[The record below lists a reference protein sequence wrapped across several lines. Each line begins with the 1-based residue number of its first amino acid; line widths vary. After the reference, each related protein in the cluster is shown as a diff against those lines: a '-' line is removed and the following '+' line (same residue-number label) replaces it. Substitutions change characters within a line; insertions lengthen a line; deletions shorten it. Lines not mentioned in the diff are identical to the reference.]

1 MKTEVA
7 FLSIQNAT
15 IKQLGKTLFQ
25 NLNFT
30 VKNGESW
37 AILAASGKEK
47 TAFLETLLGRTAI
60 VEGKIFR
67 EFAKDYQQDKS
78 EKGEINS
85 FRDLMSIVTQKYP
98 FKNKSNQQN
107 FYYQQRFNS
116 SESEE
121 AATVAEHLCQ
131 VNAPIRGYW
140 DRKKVMEL
148 FNLNQLADKS
158 LIKLSNGESRR
169 LGLATAVLK
178 NPKLLLLDMPLTGLD
193 VATRGDFDRLLQLI
207 IQSGIQVIM
216 TTSVNEIPASIHK
229 IGIIR
234 NGQLEEWVDKSNL
247 KLPEAWG
254 SENRFTPNRSLSS
267 LLADYPRKNYQII
280 VKLNRV
286 TIRYGNKIILNQVD
300 WLVKP
305 GDRWLV
311 KGHNGAGKSTLISL
325 VLGENPQAYANDILL
340 FDRKRGTGESIWD
353 VKKPM
358 GFVSPELS
366 RYFPANQ
373 TCLKVV
379 LSGLFDT
386 MGLFRKILPA
396 QEKLGMEWLDA
407 FGLSHLANLG
417 LRQISLEEQRLCLLA
432 RAMIKHPQLLVLDE
446 AAQGM
451 DDEMRLYFKNTVD
464 QIVKQTGLT
473 LIYVSH
479 YQEDVPDS
487 VDKILNLEER
497 KVKSIITNINLDK

>member
-7 FLSIQNAT
+7 FMSIQNAT
-15 IKQLGKTLFQ
+15 IRHLGKTLFQ

-47 TAFLETLLGRTAI
+47 TAFLETLLGRTSI
-60 VEGKIFR
+60 VEGKISR
-67 EFAKDYQQDKS
+67 NFALAYQQKKS

-85 FRDLMSIVTQKYP
+85 FRDLIAIVTQKYP
-98 FKNKSNQQN
+98 FKNKANQQN

-121 AATVAEHLCQ
+121 AATVAEHLCE
-131 VNAPIRGYW
+131 VVAPVKGYW

-148 FNLNQLADKS
+148 FNLNTLADKS

-169 LGLATAVLK
+169 LGLASAVLK
-178 NPKLLLLDMPLTGLD
+178 NPMLLLLDMPLTGLD
-193 VATRGDFDRLLQLI
+193 VATRRDFDRLLKII

-216 TTSVNEIPASIHK
+216 TTSVDEIPAAIHK
-229 IGIIR
+229 KGMIR
-234 NGQLEEWVDKSNL
+234 KGQLEELSDKSNL
-247 KLPEAWG
+247 KLLNG
-254 SENRFTPNRSLSS
+254 LVSENRFSPNRSLSA
-267 LLADYPRKNYQII
+267 LLTDYRLENYQII

-286 TIRYGNKIILNQVD
+286 TIRYESKIILDQVD

-305 GDRWLV
+305 GDGWLI
-311 KGHNGAGKSTLISL
+311 KGPNGAGKSTLISL
-325 VLGENPQAYANDILL
+325 VLGENPQAYANDMLL
-340 FDRKRGTGESIWD
+340 FDRKRGTGESIWE

-386 MGLFRKILPA
+386 MGLFRKILPE
-396 QEKLGMEWLDA
+396 QEKLGMEWLEA
-407 FGLSHLANLG
+407 FGLAHLANLG

-451 DDEMRLYFKNTVD
+451 DDEMRYYFKNTVD
-464 QIVKQTGLT
+464 QIAKQTNLT

-479 YQEDVPDS
+479 YDEDVPES
-487 VDKILNLEER
+487 VDKILNLEEG
-497 KVKSIITNINLDK
+497 KVSSIQNKI